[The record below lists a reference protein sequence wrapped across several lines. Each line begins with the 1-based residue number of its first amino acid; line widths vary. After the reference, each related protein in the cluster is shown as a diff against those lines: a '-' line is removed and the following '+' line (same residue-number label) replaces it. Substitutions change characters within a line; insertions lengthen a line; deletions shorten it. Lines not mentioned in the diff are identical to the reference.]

1 MAAARAG
8 CPVWREGFPERGYAS
23 DGTLLQRGLP
33 GAIIHDPGVAA
44 ERAAAMAASGEYD
57 TLCIHGDNPNA
68 VVIATAIRARFD
80 AAGIGVAPV

>member
-1 MAAARAG
+1 
-8 CPVWREGFPERGYAS
+8 
-23 DGTLLQRGLP
+23 
-33 GAIIHDPGVAA
+33 
-44 ERAAAMAASGEYD
+44 MAASGEYD